1 MSSIA
6 HPPPRRLASF
16 ALASV
21 PGNERVA
28 LDQVAASVAA
38 LNLAPDRLNRLKTAV
53 AEATMNAIEHGNG
66 GRPDLAVGIEVFQS
80 DAEVV
85 VTITDHGGREG
96 GGWSMRAQAEV
107 PDLARKLEGQQGPG
121 GWGLFLIRHMVDAM
135 DVTTEGEHRTVRLAI
150 QTSPRERDRS
160 VPAACRAAVA
170 GSQQTGCRTDRPK
183 AQAAASRD

>member
-1 MSSIA
+1 MNRTA
-6 HPPPRRLASF
+6 HPAPRRLASF

-38 LNLAPDRLNRLKTAV
+38 LNLPPDRLNRLKTAV
-53 AEATMNAIEHGNG
+53 AEATMNAIEHGNRS
-66 GRPDLAVGIEVFQS
+66 RPDLAVGIEVFQS

-85 VTITDHGGREG
+85 VTITDHGGRNDEG
-96 GGWSMRAQAEV
+96 WPESQVEI

-135 DVTTEGEHRTVRLAI
+135 DVTTEGEQRTVRLTI
-150 QTSPRERDRS
+150 QTSSPGQGPVSGSR
-160 VPAACRAAVA
+160 VPGA
-170 GSQQTGCRTDRPK
+170 P
-183 AQAAASRD
+183 